1 MQTYPFYKNRY
12 FPHKRMRAADF
23 RRDQELADG
32 KLAFLSRWLFGEGAA
47 LGLGVQRVDSENL
60 LVEPGFAVDGL
71 GRYIVVDQ
79 PERRTVRT
87 LEGLDGLTGENAVLW
102 LGYAE
107 TEQQPMLVP
116 DENGVETE
124 KLSVAREGFRLF
136 LREPESL
143 TPPALEA
150 LLFSNAVLF
159 SDEELRVTQS
169 VPRWFS
175 GAGTTAIRL
184 FLECYEAEPIQ
195 IELTYAPSL
204 PGFVGTDGNAPALRR
219 RLAAAP
225 GETALTL
232 PVRPAGAA
240 RAVPMEVEA
249 GAFVLEKNGR
259 RYEARSAFRESFPV
273 AEGEPS
279 AELMRCLTERELDE
293 LRSSAGEGTPLA
305 YVRLI
310 RLGDRCLLDEVTP
323 VSARYRA
330 PVPWFRECVERA
342 AACYGGEGRPAP
354 APVPDPPPAPSPA
367 PTPAMPEPSGRM
379 TTGTVTLKAG
389 LDMEAGR
396 TLYSE
401 ELAHGLG
408 PGPVLMEFG
417 VENVYPVANDQ
428 RNRTDLLLG
437 DVSLFAQPGGTYDA
451 PLERGVRVHPDKG
464 TFELAV
470 RLKGRLRQ
478 TALRLRWF
486 AWRPEEALPPPEP
499 PGKLL
504 RLKPDMLRVS
514 PGEAV
519 QFTPVFAEGA
529 SAPCEF
535 SVEGRRSGSVTRDG
549 VYTAPDRP
557 GLYMVCA
564 RAGDGGEDRAT
575 AFIIVEERGDGA
587 ES

>member
-1 MQTYPFYKNRY
+1 MQSYPFYKNRY

-23 RRDQELADG
+23 QRDQELTDG
-32 KLAFLSRWLFGEGAA
+32 KLAFLSRWVFGEGAA
-47 LGLGVQRVDSENL
+47 LGLGVQREDSEYL

-79 PERRTVRT
+79 PERRAVRA
-87 LEGLDGLTGENAVLW
+87 LEGLDALTGENAVLW

-124 KLSVAREGFRLF
+124 KLSIAREGFRLF
-136 LREPESL
+136 LRGPESL
-143 TPPALEA
+143 RPPAPEA
-150 LLFSNAVLF
+150 LLFASAVLF
-159 SDEELRVTQS
+159 ADEELRVTQS

-204 PGFVGTDGNAPALRR
+204 PGFVGADGNVPSLRQ
-219 RLAAAP
+219 RLDAQP
-225 GETALTL
+225 GETMLTL
-232 PVRPAGAA
+232 LVRPAGAA
-240 RAVPMEVEA
+240 RTVSMEVGA
-249 GAFVLEKNGR
+249 GAFVLEKNGQ
-259 RYEARSAFRESFPV
+259 RYEARSAFRENFPV

-279 AELMRCLTERELDE
+279 AELRDHLATQELDE

-310 RLGDRCLLDEVTP
+310 RLGDKCLLDEVTP

-330 PVPWFRECVERA
+330 PVPWFRECAERA
-342 AACYGGEGRPAP
+342 SACYGGEERAVPVPAP
-354 APVPDPPPAPSPA
+354 APALA
-367 PTPAMPEPSGRM
+367 PAMPEPPPRRM

-396 TLYSE
+396 VLYSE

-417 VENVYPVANDQ
+417 VENVYPVANIPQ
-428 RNRTDLLLG
+428 NRTDLLLG

-451 PLERGVRVHPDKG
+451 PIERGVRIHPDKG

-504 RLKPDMLRVS
+504 RLKPDMLRVA

-529 SAPCEF
+529 PAPCEF

-564 RAGDGGEDRAT
+564 RGSGGAEDRAA
-575 AFIIVEERGDGA
+575 AFIIVEERDDGA

>member
-1 MQTYPFYKNRY
+1 MQSYPFYKNRY

-32 KLAFLSRWLFGEGAA
+32 KLAFLSRWVFGEGAA

-71 GRYIVVDQ
+71 GRYIVVDR

-124 KLSVAREGFRLF
+124 KPSVARENFRLF

-143 TPPALEA
+143 APPAPEA
-150 LLFSNAVLF
+150 LLFSNTVLF
-159 SDEELRVTQS
+159 ADDELRVTQS

-175 GAGTTAIRL
+175 GGGTTAIRL

-195 IELTYAPSL
+195 IELTYAPIL
-204 PGFVGTDGNAPALRR
+204 PGFVGIDGNVPALRR
-219 RLAAAP
+219 RLAAPP
-225 GETALTL
+225 GETALAL
-232 PVRPAGAA
+232 LVRPAGAA
-240 RAVPMEVEA
+240 GSVAMEVEA
-249 GAFVLEKNGR
+249 GSFVLEKNGR

-273 AEGEPS
+273 AEGDPS
-279 AELMRCLTERELDE
+279 PELRDSLAEQELDE
-293 LRSSAGEGTPLA
+293 LRSSGEGIPLA

-310 RLGDRCLLDEVTP
+310 RLGDKCLLDEATP

-342 AACYGGEGRPAP
+342 AACCSGEERTAPTP
-354 APVPDPPPAPSPA
+354 APVPS
-367 PTPAMPEPSGRM
+367 PTPAPAIPEPSRRM

-396 TLYSE
+396 VLYSE

-417 VENVYPVANDQ
+417 LENVYPVANDQ

-437 DVSLFAQPGGTYDA
+437 DASLFAQPGGTYDA

-486 AWRPEEALPPPEP
+486 AWSPEEMLPPPEP
-499 PGKLL
+499 AGRLL
-504 RLKPDMLRVS
+504 RLKPDMLRVG

-519 QFTPVFAEGA
+519 QFTPVFAEGGL
-529 SAPCEF
+529 APCEF

-564 RAGDGGEDRAT
+564 RGSGGAEDRAA
-575 AFIIVEERGDGA
+575 AFVIVEERSDGA

>member
-1 MQTYPFYKNRY
+1 MQSYPFYKNRY

-23 RRDQELADG
+23 QRDQELTDG
-32 KLAFLSRWLFGEGAA
+32 KLAFLSRWVFGEGAA
-47 LGLGVQRVDSENL
+47 LGLGVQREDSEYL

-79 PERRTVRT
+79 PERRAVRA

-124 KLSVAREGFRLF
+124 KLSIAREGFRLF
-136 LREPESL
+136 LRGPESL
-143 TPPALEA
+143 TPPAPEA
-150 LLFSNAVLF
+150 LLFSNTVLF
-159 SDEELRVTQS
+159 ADEELRVTQS

-175 GAGTTAIRL
+175 GAGTTTIRL

-204 PGFVGTDGNAPALRR
+204 PGFVGADGNAPFLRQ
-219 RLAAAP
+219 RLDARP

-232 PVRPAGAA
+232 LVRPAGAA
-240 RAVPMEVEA
+240 RTVPMEVGA
-249 GAFVLEKNGR
+249 GAFVLEKNGQ
-259 RYEARSAFRESFPV
+259 RYEAQSAFRKNFSV

-279 AELMRCLTERELDE
+279 AELRDHLAKQELDE
-293 LRSSAGEGTPLA
+293 LWSSAGEGTPLA

-310 RLGDRCLLDEVTP
+310 RLGDKCLLDEVTP

-330 PVPWFRECVERA
+330 PVPWFRECAERA
-342 AACYGGEGRPAP
+342 SACYGAEERPAPVPAP
-354 APVPDPPPAPSPA
+354 APPPA
-367 PTPAMPEPSGRM
+367 PTPAVPEPPPRRM

-396 TLYSE
+396 VLYSE
-401 ELAHGLG
+401 ELSHGLG

-417 VENVYPVANDQ
+417 VENVYPVANIPQ
-428 RNRTDLLLG
+428 NRTDLLLG

-451 PLERGVRVHPDKG
+451 PIERGVRIHPDKG

-504 RLKPDMLRVS
+504 RLKPDMLRVG

-535 SVEGRRSGSVTRDG
+535 VVEGRRSGSVTRDG

-564 RAGDGGEDRAT
+564 RGSGGAEDRAA